1 MGRWAPDARGRLEQA
16 AMELYAAHG
25 FEHTTVVDIAER
37 AGLTERTFFRHFA
50 DKREVLFSGAV
61 QFQEVLVGAVTD
73 APSTVPALE
82 VVAGAFASASDLF
95 FEERRDDVGRRQ
107 AIVDANVE
115 LQERERNKLS
125 AVASAMAEALRG
137 RGVPDPAARLAAE
150 TGLAVFT
157 LAFDEWVH
165 STGGSALSARIWTLV
180 DELRDLTARTSRT
193 TRR

>member
-1 MGRWAPDARGRLEQA
+1 
-16 AMELYAAHG
+16 MELYAAHG
-25 FEHTTVVDIAER
+25 FEHTTGVDIAER

-50 DKREVLFSGAV
+50 DKREVLFSGAL
-61 QFQEVLVGAVTD
+61 QFQDTLVGAVTD
-73 APSTVPALE
+73 APPTVPALE

-125 AVASAMAEALRG
+125 TVAVAMAEALRA
-137 RGVPDPAARLAAE
+137 RGVADPAARLAAE

-157 LAFDEWVH
+157 LAFEEWVH
-165 STGGSALSARIWTLV
+165 SAGGPALSQRIWMLV
-180 DELRDLTARTSRT
+180 DELRDLTARRGRTSR
-193 TRR
+193 R